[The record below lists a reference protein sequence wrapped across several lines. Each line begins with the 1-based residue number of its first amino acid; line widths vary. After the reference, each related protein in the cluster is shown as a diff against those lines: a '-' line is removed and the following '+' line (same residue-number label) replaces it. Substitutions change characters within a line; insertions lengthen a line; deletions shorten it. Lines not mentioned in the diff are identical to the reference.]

1 MARPRPTLEVPAVA
15 DWLARHRI
23 PVAPATRAE
32 IFGLDEVI
40 DVVDGVVDRLARGT
54 VGGDRGFLFSGP
66 PGTGKTLTARY
77 MATRISTATG
87 REIPFYVLP
96 LDELTPALV
105 REIFTYIDCQPE
117 PSIVYID
124 EIDGFARQPQDGS
137 GHPADRALR
146 LAFLSAIDGV
156 ADAPRRTLLIG
167 ATNIDPIQIVQALL
181 RAGRMGRTLIYRLPS
196 EEAAAG
202 ILGSL
207 LGPHSDLEAGE
218 IALFARIG
226 RNALSGA
233 DYRFIAEDAIAR
245 AEARGR
251 RVIAEDVATA
261 LRARGHNAA
270 NRDDENEQDPR
281 SSGAFLLHEIGHA
294 VALSALAGPEEV
306 RSIALFDRYGAHVS
320 GKDRTREEDALLFGP
335 VARAGRIAEEMIEGT
350 ANFGAHADM
359 ERYNTVWLR
368 LIANGRWPQISLP
381 FDVNSEN
388 AAMPRYLPEI
398 FADQPL
404 RNELAALRRAFDA
417 WSDTNAR
424 AALEANRH
432 LLLPLREA
440 IVGRVGI
447 DNAAWLALLEEHGP
461 IVRVAP
467 TPLPELL
474 LPYDSRRA

>member
-1 MARPRPTLEVPAVA
+1 MERSRSAPATPAVA
-15 DWLARHRI
+15 DWLALHRI
-23 PVAPATRAE
+23 PVAPATRAD
-32 IFGLDEVI
+32 IFGLDAVI
-40 DVVDGVVDRLARGT
+40 DVVDGVIDRLARGT

-77 MATRISTATG
+77 MATRISAATG

-96 LDELTPALV
+96 LDELTPVLV
-105 REIFTYIDCQPE
+105 REIFSHIDHLPD

-124 EIDGFARQPQDGS
+124 EIDGFARQPQEGS

-167 ATNIDPIQIVQALL
+167 ATNIDPLQIVPALL

-202 ILGSL
+202 ILESL
-207 LGPHSDLEAGE
+207 LGPHSDLAPGE
-218 IALFARIG
+218 VGLFARIG
-226 RNALSGA
+226 RNMLSGA

-245 AEARGR
+245 AESRGR

-281 SSGAFLLHEIGHA
+281 SSGSFLLHEIGHA

-320 GKDRTREEDALLFGP
+320 GKDRTREEDAFLFAP

-350 ANFGAHADM
+350 ANFGAHVDM
-359 ERYNTVWLR
+359 ERYNAVWLR

-381 FDVNSEN
+381 FDVNSDTE
-388 AAMPRYLPEI
+388 AMARYMPEI
-398 FADQPL
+398 FADEPMH
-404 RNELAALRRAFDA
+404 NELADLRRAFDT
-417 WSDTNAR
+417 WSDANAR

-432 LLLPLREA
+432 LLLPLRDA
-440 IVGRVGI
+440 IAGRVGI
-447 DNAAWLALLEEHGP
+447 DNAAWLALLDEHDP
-461 IVRVAP
+461 IVRVAL
-467 TPLPELL
+467 TPLPEILRS
-474 LPYDSRRA
+474 YDSRRA